1 MKTIEIFF
9 YIVTIFWFINEVR
22 NTKNLCA
29 KKGDTKVK
37 DNVNIYIIWI
47 IFILGLSLPII
58 IISKITDFF
67 IAKGQWIQYLGLF
80 LYISGIVLRIAVIN
94 YLGKYFT
101 LDLTIKQDHKLITDG
116 YYKLVR
122 HPVYT
127 AVLMTFL
134 GFGLFLNNWISLAF
148 AFLPVFAALI
158 VRMKTEEAALVEK
171 FGDEYI
177 EYRKSTK
184 KLIPFIY

>member
-1 MKTIEIFF
+1 
-9 YIVTIFWFINEVR
+9 
-22 NTKNLCA
+22 
-29 KKGDTKVK
+29 
-37 DNVNIYIIWI
+37 
-47 IFILGLSLPII
+47 LPII
-58 IISKITDFF
+58 IAKTTDFS
-67 IAKGQWIQYLGLF
+67 IAIGEWIQYLGLF
-80 LYISGIVLRIAVIN
+80 LYILGIVLRIVVIN
-94 YLGKYFT
+94 YLGEYFT

-148 AFLPVFAALI
+148 AFLPVSVALI
-158 VRMKTEEAALVEK
+158 SRIKNEETALVENFK
-171 FGDEYI
+171 DEYI
-177 EYRKSTK
+177 NYQKRTK

>member
-1 MKTIEIFF
+1 MKTLEIIF
-9 YIVTIFWFINEVR
+9 YVLTALWFLNEIR
-22 NTKNLCA
+22 NTKNLRR

-37 DNVNIYIIWI
+37 DTINIYVIWA

-58 IISKITDFF
+58 ISKTTHFP
-67 IAKGQWIQYLGLF
+67 IAEGDWILYLGLV
-80 LYISGIVLRIAVIN
+80 LYIAGIALRIAVIN

-116 YYKLVR
+116 YYKVIR

-148 AFLPVFAALI
+148 AFLPVFVALI
-158 VRMKTEEAALVEK
+158 IRMKTEEAALVEN
-171 FGDEYI
+171 FGDEYRN
-177 EYRKSTK
+177 YQKRTK
-184 KLIPFIY
+184 RLIPFIY